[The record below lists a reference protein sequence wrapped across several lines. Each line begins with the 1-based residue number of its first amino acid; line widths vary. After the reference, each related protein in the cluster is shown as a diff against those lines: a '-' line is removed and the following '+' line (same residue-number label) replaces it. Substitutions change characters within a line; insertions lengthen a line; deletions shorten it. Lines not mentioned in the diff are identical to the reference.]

1 MADRL
6 KQIPQKLLDIWKSWS
21 VKKRIIIVSSIVA
34 FIAVVS
40 ILSVV
45 LTRPKYQ
52 VLVTCED
59 YTEMNSVTSILTENN
74 HKYKID
80 NMVVSVNEKEL
91 TACKMLL
98 ATQDIKSDGYT
109 FEDAMK
115 RSFTTTDSDS
125 TKQYAH
131 YLETKLAGDLE
142 DMDGVKTASVTINM
156 PEKTNSFYQA
166 ATDATVAVKLVTT
179 KEISGD
185 TAESMAALLAMAVGN
200 DSTKSITI
208 IDNKGNTLFNGAS
221 GNSTTSGVG
230 MNDKLKYKSQIEA
243 TTSSSLLRN
252 ILATGLYDDAVIT
265 LNYELD
271 WNTVNKIAKEYTA
284 QDGRDEGL
292 YSHSYQQASTGT
304 NGASGTPG
312 TASNNE
318 TTYDIT
324 DGTTSSS
331 TYTVDEF
338 DYLPNEL
345 VTTTNTDPG
354 AIVKANSSIAVTL
367 IQDVTYEEEQAGKL
381 GYLDGTDWDT
391 FKSQNAEPSPITV
404 DNTWIDII
412 SKGTGID
419 PANISVVAYQK
430 NSFIDKQAT
439 NILSKASFWIQLAL
453 AAAILGILIFVIIRS
468 ARPLT
473 VEEKEPEL
481 SVEEMLASTREN
493 QQASV
498 DDIDIQEKSETRKAI
513 EKFVDENPEAVAL
526 LLRNWLNSGQ
536 VLKNSNKYNMGVH
549 IWHERI
555 TMAKKAW
562 TGLKKQ
568 RYCL

>member
-526 LLRNWLNSGQ
+526 LLRNWLNDDWSSEQ
-536 VLKNSNKYNMGVH
+536 
-549 IWHERI
+549 
-555 TMAKKAW
+555 
-562 TGLKKQ
+562 
-568 RYCL
+568 